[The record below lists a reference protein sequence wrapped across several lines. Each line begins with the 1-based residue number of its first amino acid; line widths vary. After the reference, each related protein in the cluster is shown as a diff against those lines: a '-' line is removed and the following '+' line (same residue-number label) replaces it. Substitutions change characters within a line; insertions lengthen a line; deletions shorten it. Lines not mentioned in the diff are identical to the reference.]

1 MEVPDPPSQGG
12 DQQQTRS
19 KVLTLEQQRK
29 FDELRER
36 RLQLQIAQ
44 EVANSRKNK
53 KRKRKGNKGN
63 DSRPETADGASENQQ
78 DGQISVDKEDHSTTQ
93 KAAKFGSEKRHIFA
107 VNEGKDIVGE
117 GSFSQSSGP
126 VGGDGH
132 LHIVPF
138 KAEKTPSDM
147 VVIPAE
153 TQEVPPQ
160 KKKRKKLHW
169 GMEIKERWERKAN
182 M

>member
-63 DSRPETADGASENQQ
+63 DSRPEDGARENQQ
-78 DGQISVDKEDHSTTQ
+78 DDHISVDEEDHSTTQ

-107 VNEGKDIVGE
+107 VNEGKDIAGE

-126 VGGDGH
+126 VGGDGY

-138 KAEKTPSDM
+138 KAEQTPSEM